1 MESGRLLCKQI
12 EDLPNEIILQI
23 LRNLEIKDLIRC
35 NHVSKRIRSI
45 SYNETLWHKINLYG
59 CKKVPMELLH
69 LAVKNGCKYL
79 SLEWAFFDSTLS
91 FNSKDFFTKPTQLK
105 YLILSNAEYVTKFYC
120 QLKRVQYLTVSFQS
134 IEIPK
139 KVFGV
144 FDIIFH
150 VYLMRGFQK
159 YGRN

>member
-1 MESGRLLCKQI
+1 MEIMESGRLLCKQI

-59 CKKVPMELLH
+59 CKKVPVELLH

-79 SLEWAFFDSTLS
+79 SLEWAFFDTTLS
-91 FNSKDFFTKPTQLK
+91 FNSKDFFTIPTQLK
-105 YLILSNAEYVTKFYC
+105 YLILSNAEYVTKLC
-120 QLKRVQYLTVSFQS
+120 RQLKRV
-134 IEIPK
+134 
-139 KVFGV
+139 
-144 FDIIFH
+144 
-150 VYLMRGFQK
+150 
-159 YGRN
+159 